1 MEENEKLLIETVQ
14 RSKSNSR
21 RIDELEKKVDTIQN
35 LTLSVNKLAI
45 NMEQMLNEQKKQR
58 EDIDALKNEPAERW
72 SSMKRTAFTT
82 IVSVIAGALAVG
94 LVGMIA
100 NFIK

>member
-1 MEENEKLLIETVQ
+1 MEENEKLLIETVS
-14 RSKSNSR
+14 RSKSNQHR
-21 RIDELEKKVDTIQN
+21 LDDLEKKVDTIQE
-35 LTLSVNKLAI
+35 LTISVNKLAI

-58 EDIDALKNEPAERW
+58 EDIDALKNEPADRW

-94 LVGMIA
+94 LVGIIA

>member
-58 EDIDALKNEPAERW
+58 EDIDALKSEPGDRW
-72 SSMKRTAFTT
+72 KSMKRTAFTT

-94 LVGMIA
+94 LVGIIA